1 MENLLD
7 FEDWQ
12 LSKLNQFLA
21 VTNNRDKEAALSLL
35 KSLNWNMEKAI
46 EVHLLDNKGNL
57 STSSSGSDFV
67 VIDQNSLSNREHNE
81 DLIDSSA
88 IIYDT
93 DWKTAVTSSPDDTMQ
108 NSILSLPDDT
118 SESDDSCEVISVNDG
133 INAMSYANIKENMDN
148 NEHCDSKI
156 NFILGNSSIM
166 IDYMQQKSDDH

>member
-12 LSKLNQFLA
+12 LSKLSQFLA

-81 DLIDSSA
+81 EFVMFGYFIKN
-88 IIYDT
+88 II
-93 DWKTAVTSSPDDTMQ
+93 
-108 NSILSLPDDT
+108 
-118 SESDDSCEVISVNDG
+118 
-133 INAMSYANIKENMDN
+133 
-148 NEHCDSKI
+148 
-156 NFILGNSSIM
+156 F
-166 IDYMQQKSDDH
+166 

>member
-21 VTNNRDKEAALSLL
+21 VTNNRDREAALSLL
-35 KSLNWNMEKAI
+35 KSLNWNMEKAV
-46 EVHLLDNKGNL
+46 EVHLLNNTGNL

-67 VIDQNSLSNREHNE
+67 VIDQNSLSNKEHNE
-81 DLIDSSA
+81 GLMDSSA

-93 DWKTAVTSSPDDTMQ
+93 DWKTAVTSFPDDAMQ
-108 NSILSLPDDT
+108 NSILSFPNDT

-133 INAMSYANIKENMDN
+133 INAMSYANIKDNVDN

-166 IDYMQQKSDDH
+166 MQQKSDDH